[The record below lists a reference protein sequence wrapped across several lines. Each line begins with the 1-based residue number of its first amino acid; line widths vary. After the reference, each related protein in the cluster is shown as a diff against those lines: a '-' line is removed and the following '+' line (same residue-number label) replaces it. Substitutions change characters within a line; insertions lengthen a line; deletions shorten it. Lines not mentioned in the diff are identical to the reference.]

1 MGGAFGGSWG
11 RLRPGD
17 GGGGSGGVGTLL
29 RVPDVKNA
37 ARSST
42 DAVRIVFL
50 GGLGEIGRNCMA
62 IEVGGGPSG
71 DGPDR
76 QILLIDCG
84 LMFPDADMHG
94 IDLVL
99 PDFTYLREN
108 AERLVAVVATH
119 GHEDHVGGLQFLLRE
134 VSVPVYGAALTLG
147 LARNRIEEAGLLG
160 KTTLHAV
167 ADGDRVQIGPFDV
180 EFIPVTHSVPHAH
193 GIAVHT
199 PQGVILHTGDFK
211 LDLTPVDGRRTDLA
225 RIGQLAKDEGIRVL
239 LADSTNAESPG
250 YAPSETSVGSVLRS
264 VFAECKG
271 RRVITASFA
280 SHLHRIQQIA
290 DAAIESGRVVATLG
304 RSMRKNVQLGI
315 DLGVVHIPAS
325 KLIDVEKIDD
335 YPPGEVCV
343 ISTGSQ
349 GEPMSALAL
358 LARGENRFVKLSD
371 NDTVILSSHAIPGNE
386 SNVNKVMDG
395 LLRLGAEVI
404 HSGIR
409 DVHAT
414 GHAQAD
420 EIKTYLSIAQPEWFV
435 PIHGEYRHMVA
446 NSELGVL
453 MGVPRDHVI
462 VCSDGDVLKVD
473 AEGVEPSGRVPAGY
487 LYVDGIVGDVGQGV
501 LRDRKALAS
510 EGVVVVVV
518 TVDTQSGKVLVG
530 PEIITRGWVYAPEA
544 EDLLDE
550 ACDAIAAAVEKSLA
564 KGVRDVEALERDV
577 RRAAGKFVS
586 DRTRRRPMI
595 VPVVMEA

>member
-1 MGGAFGGSWG
+1 VAE
-11 RLRPGD
+11 
-17 GGGGSGGVGTLL
+17 
-29 RVPDVKNA
+29 
-37 ARSST
+37 SST
-42 DAVRIVFL
+42 RAADDAVRIVFL
-50 GGLGEIGRNCMA
+50 GGLGEIGRNCA
-62 IEVGGGPSG
+62 VIEVGGGPSG

-76 QILLIDCG
+76 KLLLIDCG
-84 LMFPDADMHG
+84 LMFPDPDMHG

-108 AERLVAVVATH
+108 ASRIVAVVATH
-119 GHEDHVGGLQFLLRE
+119 GHEDHVGALQFLLRE
-134 VSVPVYGAALTLG
+134 MSVPVYGSALTLG

-193 GIAVHT
+193 AIAVHT

-225 RIGQLAKDEGIRVL
+225 RIGQLAKTEGIRVL
-239 LADSTNAESPG
+239 LADSTNAEEAG
-250 YAPSETSVGSVLRS
+250 HAPSETSVGSVLRTL
-264 VFAECKG
+264 FAESRN
-271 RRVITASFA
+271 RRIITASFA

-290 DAAIESGRVVATLG
+290 DAAIDSGRVVATLG
-304 RSMRKNVQLGI
+304 LSIRKNVQLGI
-315 DLGVVHIPAS
+315 DLGVLSIPPS
-325 KLIDVEKIDD
+325 KLIDVEDIDR
-335 YPPGEVCV
+335 YEPGQVCV

-358 LARGENRFVKLSD
+358 LARGENKFVKLSEH
-371 NDTVILSSHAIPGNE
+371 DTVILSSHAIPGNE
-386 SNVNKVMDG
+386 SNVNRVMDG
-395 LLRLGAEVI
+395 LLRAGAQVV

-420 EIKTYLSIAQPEWFV
+420 ELKTYLSIARPEWYV
-435 PIHGEYRHMVA
+435 PVHGEYRHLVA
-446 NSELGVL
+446 NGALGML
-453 MGVPRDHVI
+453 MGVPRDHVL
-462 VCSDGDVLKVD
+462 VCEDGDVLVVND
-473 AEGVEPSGRVPAGY
+473 ERVEFAGRVPAGY

-501 LRDRKALAS
+501 LRDRAVLAS

-550 ACDAIAAAVEKSLA
+550 ACDTIAAAVEGALA
-564 KGVRDVEALERDV
+564 NGVRDVETLERDV
-577 RRAAGKFVS
+577 RRAAGRFVS
-586 DRTRRRPMI
+586 ERTRRRPMI